1 MYIRRALRL
10 SRLVALALAGLF
22 IALLAYGLA
31 SKAPDDRID
40 QRLADGRTAPAPA
53 FSLELLERGTLPRP
67 LETGLSPALRDGK
80 LDLGELRGVPF
91 VLNFWASWCSP
102 CREEAAVLERGWKR
116 WGSRGVLFLGLDMQ
130 DLREDG
136 RDFLRELGLTYPS
149 VREPGRDTALDYGA
163 TGIPETYLV
172 SARGRVVAHVVG
184 VVSDRQLDSG
194 IAAARSGKPLGKT
207 EGGARRAPR

>member
-1 MYIRRALRL
+1 LHL
-10 SRLVALALAGLF
+10 SRLVALALALLF

-40 QRLADGRTAPAPA
+40 QRLSDGRTAAAPG
-53 FSLELLERGTLPRP
+53 FSLELLERGALPVR
-67 LETGLSPALRDGK
+67 LEHKLAPALADRRLGLS
-80 LDLGELRGVPF
+80 ELRGVPF

-102 CREEAAVLERGWKR
+102 CRQEGPVLERGWRR
-116 WGSRGVLFLGLDMQ
+116 WGREGVLFLGLDMQ
-130 DLREDG
+130 DLREDA
-136 RDFLRELGLTYPS
+136 RRFLRETRLTYPS
-149 VREPGRDTALDYGA
+149 VREPGKDTAHDYGA

-172 SARGRVVAHVVG
+172 SARGRVVAHIVG
-184 VVSDRQLDSG
+184 VISDRQLDAG